1 MLTVLW
7 YLLMS
12 LPCKL
17 LVLLISQLVVD
28 IIIRQETDYREPSSQ
43 LLKYQGIY

>member
-28 IIIRQETDYREPSSQ
+28 IIIRHYYKTKGN
-43 LLKYQGIY
+43 LLRTI